1 MNWTH
6 AIMIALQIVT
16 IGSLYHH
23 HTAEAHIIHNINQSA
38 VPTLAEL
45 KVELN
50 TLYKPKW
57 LISQYL
63 PFSEYARWERAKK
76 QFLKYNDLRGII
88 KFKDGIANPEL
99 YYRLDSWIERARQRL
114 WANTAKQ

>member
-1 MNWTH
+1 MNWVH
-6 AIMIALQIVT
+6 SIIIALQIVT
-16 IGSLYHH
+16 ISALYYHH
-23 HTAEAHIIHNINQSA
+23 TSEAHIIHNISQST

-50 TLYKPKW
+50 AIYKPRW

-63 PFSEYARWERAKK
+63 PFSEYARWERAKQK
-76 QFLKYNDLRGII
+76 FLKYNDLRPII
-88 KFKDGIANPEL
+88 KFKDSVSNPEL